1 MRDVTRDHSC
11 LALNTAT
18 LGHNVAGAG
27 AGWTPKQTIDACAER
42 GIRGIVF
49 WRREI
54 AGNAVETGQ
63 YARSMGVEVVGL
75 CRSPFL
81 AGPLVLGDERVV
93 LDDFRRAID
102 ETAAL
107 EASVLTIVTG
117 GVQPG
122 TRGVAKS
129 LGDVERLV
137 GEVLPYAER
146 CDVKL
151 ALEPLHPMYGGDRSC
166 LMTVRDALNICDRF
180 VSRHLGIAVDI
191 YHTWWDTDLPR
202 QLARAGD
209 RIFGYHVCDWLSP
222 TTDMLL
228 DRGMMGDGVADLKG
242 IRRDVEASGY
252 EGFCEVEIF
261 SSRNWWQRR
270 PEEVLDVMIDRFRAF
285 C

>member
-1 MRDVTRDHSC
+1 MRDVTQDYSC

-18 LGHNVAGAG
+18 LGHNMAGMG
-27 AGWTPKQTIDACAER
+27 AGWTPEQTIEACAER

-54 AGNAVETGQ
+54 AGRALEIGR
-63 YARSMGVEVVGL
+63 YAHSVGVEVIGL
-75 CRSPFL
+75 CRAPFL
-81 AGPLVLGDERVV
+81 TGPLAFESERAI
-93 LDDFRRAID
+93 LDDFRYAVE
-102 ETAAL
+102 ETAELRAP
-107 EASVLTIVTG
+107 VLTIVTG
-117 GVQPG
+117 GIQPG
-122 TRGVAKS
+122 TRGVSRS
-129 LGDVERLV
+129 LADVERLV
-137 GEVLPYAER
+137 SDVLPYAEQ

-166 LMTVRDALNICDRF
+166 LMTTRDALDICDRF
-180 VSRHLGIAVDI
+180 RSKHLGIAVDV

-222 TTDMLL
+222 TEDMLL
-228 DRGMMGDGVADLKG
+228 DRGMMGDGIADLKG
-242 IRRDVEASGY
+242 IRRDVEAAGY
-252 EGFCEVEIF
+252 AGFCEVEIF

-270 PEEVLDVMIDRFRAF
+270 PEEVLDVMIERFQTF